1 MNDWR
6 AEDSPLLFHHSG
18 WFLQFF
24 FLLSFIFGV
33 VLFGAPLEAAP
44 TEEGLFVRP
53 AVAFGLTGGASTDT
67 FLVGTGIDL
76 IIGLFD
82 FAGMGAGEAGE
93 SLSVFAVGSLS
104 RDGRLAGG
112 TEVGRRS
119 GVATGTVFKGAATV
133 LGFAGTGY
141 IFCLTGLAA
150 GFSCC
155 FLGSEINGV
164 FAFGGGFVGILLV
177 FFMFD
182 Q

>member
-1 MNDWR
+1 MFR
-6 AEDSPLLFHHSG
+6 
-18 WFLQFF
+18 
-24 FLLSFIFGV
+24 
-33 VLFGAPLEAAP
+33 APLEAAP
-44 TEEGLFVRP
+44 AGEGLFVRP

-82 FAGMGAGEAGE
+82 FAGMGAGVAGE

-112 TEVGRRS
+112 TEVGWRS

>member
-1 MNDWR
+1 MFR
-6 AEDSPLLFHHSG
+6 
-18 WFLQFF
+18 
-24 FLLSFIFGV
+24 
-33 VLFGAPLEAAP
+33 APLEAAP
-44 TEEGLFVRP
+44 AGEGLFVRP

-82 FAGMGAGEAGE
+82 FAGMGAGVAGE
-93 SLSVFAVGSLS
+93 SLSVFAVGPLS

>member
-33 VLFGAPLEAAP
+33 ILFGAPLEAAP

-53 AVAFGLTGGASTDT
+53 AVAFGLTGGASTDP

-82 FAGMGAGEAGE
+82 FAGMGAGVAGE
-93 SLSVFAVGSLS
+93 SLSVFAVGPLS

-119 GVATGTVFKGAATV
+119 GVATGTAFKGAATFFSV
-133 LGFAGTGY
+133 VGDV
-141 IFCLTGLAA
+141 FCLTA

-155 FLGSEINGV
+155 FLGSGINGV
-164 FAFGGGFVGILLV
+164 FAFGGGFVGELLV
-177 FFMFD
+177 FFHF
-182 Q
+182 